1 MNTNNSFI
9 VITGANSGIG
19 YELAHCFMKA
29 HQRLLL
35 LSRTTDQINHFSS
48 DSILVKSVDISDRNK
63 LESIFYEAHA
73 KFGHVAGLI
82 NNAGSLDAAPIHQ
95 QKPENWMHMINDNL
109 LSLIHMTSLVTP
121 IMMSNKQGTII
132 NVSSVAGTQTFP
144 NLAVYCAVKHAVHGF
159 SDATRKELAPYG
171 IRVMTVSPG
180 FTETNLYR
188 HMADETIKSSI
199 QQWVDSL
206 GKILTANEVAEF
218 ILQLYNLP
226 LHINVGEAMITP
238 MKQV

>member
-1 MNTNNSFI
+1 MKNTFI

-19 YELAHCFMKA
+19 YELANCFIKA
-29 HQRLLL
+29 NQRLLL
-35 LSRTTDQINHFSS
+35 LSRNIDQINHFIS
-48 DSILVKSVDISDRNK
+48 DCVLVKSVDISDRNK
-63 LESIFYEAHA
+63 LESIFYEANE
-73 KFGHVAGLI
+73 KFGHVVGLI

-95 QKPENWMHMINDNL
+95 QKSENWTKMINDNL
-109 LSLIHMTSLVTP
+109 LSLINMTSLVVP
-121 IMMSNKQGTII
+121 RMISNKQGTII
-132 NVSSVAGTQTFP
+132 NISSVAGTQTFP

-159 SDATRKELAPYG
+159 SDAIRKELAPDG

-188 HMADETIKSSI
+188 HITDEAIKSSI
-199 QQWVDSL
+199 QQWGNAL

-226 LHINVGEAMITP
+226 LHINVGEAIITP

>member
-1 MNTNNSFI
+1 MSNTFI

-19 YELAHCFMKA
+19 YELANRFMKA
-29 HQRLLL
+29 NQRLLL

-48 DSILVKSVDISDRNK
+48 DGVLVKSVDISDRNK
-63 LESIFYEAHA
+63 LESIFYEANE

-95 QKPENWMHMINDNL
+95 QKPENWMSMINDNL
-109 LSLIHMTSLVTP
+109 LSLINMTSLVVP
-121 IMMSNKQGTII
+121 IMISNKQGTII
-132 NVSSVAGTQTFP
+132 NISSVAGTQTFP

-159 SDATRKELAPYG
+159 SDAMRKELAPYG

-188 HMADETIKSSI
+188 HINDDAIKSSI
-199 QQWVDSL
+199 QQWANAL
-206 GKILTANEVAEF
+206 GQILTAQEVAEF
-218 ILQLYNLP
+218 IFQLYALP
-226 LHINVGEAMITP
+226 PHVNVAEVMITP
-238 MKQV
+238 SRQV